1 MADIIKYPKAGSS
14 DTALAVDTSG
24 NATIG
29 GTVTNVAQLV
39 TISGTTGTLTPT
51 SSVVVITTTDNLA
64 LTLADP
70 SAAGQRLT
78 IIQGA
83 SDDITIEGT
92 GTDAAV
98 NVRQYGGGDIVL
110 SQYHLVEYVAS
121 SASVWIQ
128 VAHADS
134 NS

>member
-29 GTVTNVAQLV
+29 GTITNAAQLV
-39 TISGTTGTLTPT
+39 TTSGASGTLTPT
-51 SSVVVITTTDNLA
+51 SSVMIVTTGEAYAAALA
-64 LTLADP
+64 NP

-78 IIQGA
+78 VIQA
-83 SDDITIEGT
+83 ANFDLTIAT
-92 GTDAAV
+92 AA
-98 NVRQYGGGDIVL
+98 NVKQYGGGDIVL
-110 SQYHLVEYVAS
+110 SQYHLVEYVALS
-121 SASVWIQ
+121 TSVWIMLTN
-128 VAHADS
+128 ADG